1 MEDISGHMSGHIA
14 EHVAQYP
21 ETELGRLI
29 RQARRLRPFTERMLR
44 TIGVRRGMR
53 VLDVGCGIGDASM
66 LAADLVGPGGAVIG
80 IDADGTAVELA
91 GRRVADAGLHQAE
104 IAALDLVDFAD
115 PEPFD
120 VVLSRHVLIY
130 REDPVDFLRRAA
142 RFVKPGGVVAIHEVD
157 AYRALDWLPHGSLV
171 NQLTDVMVSAFPA
184 GVPNGDVGSRMIAAF
199 LGAGLPC
206 PNVLSE
212 MAPPERDEAAQ
223 FPRASE
229 VLRNVLPQLIRD
241 GVVSEEDM
249 IDIDGIEDRMRAE
262 SQDAW
267 CGATTWVPRVPQY
280 CAWARLPRAAAGRR
294 IDPAY

>member
-1 MEDISGHMSGHIA
+1 MENTSG
-14 EHVAQYP
+14 HVAQYSD
-21 ETELGRLI
+21 TELGRLI

-44 TIGVRRGMR
+44 TVGVRRGMR
-53 VLDVGCGIGDASM
+53 VLDVGCGIGDVAM
-66 LAADLVGPGGAVIG
+66 LAADLVGPNGAVIG
-80 IDADGTAVELA
+80 IDADGAAVELA
-91 GRRVADAGLHQAE
+91 GRRVADAGLHQVE
-104 IAALDLVDFAD
+104 IAAVEPDDFAD

-130 REDPVDFLRRAA
+130 RPDPVAFLRRAA
-142 RFVKPGGVVAIHEVD
+142 RFARPGGVIAIHEVD
-157 AYRALDWLPHGSLV
+157 AYRALDWLPHASLV

-212 MAPPERDEAAQ
+212 VTPPDDDEAAQ
-223 FPRASE
+223 FPRASQ

-249 IDIDGIEDRMRAE
+249 IDIDDVEERMRAE
-262 SQDAW
+262 AEQMWGGESA
-267 CGATTWVPRVPQY
+267 WVPSVPQY
-280 CAWARLPRAAAGRR
+280 CAWTRLPRTGVGAGHEG
-294 IDPAY
+294 DPAER